1 MKKERTL
8 PFMAIL
14 RVKVKVIDMVAEMI
28 AAVRPKL
35 VNLRL
40 GASIISLILRKISH
54 PLTVIH

>member
-14 RVKVKVIDMVAEMI
+14 HVKVKVIDMVAEMI

-40 GASIISLILRKISH
+40 GALIISLILRKISH
-54 PLTVIH
+54 HLTVIH